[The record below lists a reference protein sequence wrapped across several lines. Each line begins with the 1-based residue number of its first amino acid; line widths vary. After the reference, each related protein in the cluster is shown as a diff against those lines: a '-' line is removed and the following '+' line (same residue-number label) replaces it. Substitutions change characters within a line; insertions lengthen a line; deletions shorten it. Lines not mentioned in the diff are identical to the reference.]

1 MWVLGR
7 GTRRQRLVMVVVLV
21 YKKVN
26 HGERQPLS
34 GNGSSLCCASFP
46 SIEVISSVNP
56 RNTAVNGWGKRRIE
70 KRAVALP
77 E

>member
-1 MWVLGR
+1 
-7 GTRRQRLVMVVVLV
+7 MVVVLV

-34 GNGSSLCCASFP
+34 GNGSSLCCDIFLSM
-46 SIEVISSVNP
+46 EVISSVNP
-56 RNTAVNGWGKRRIE
+56 RKTGINGWGKRRIE